1 MILGRRHRH
10 RRRDRIR
17 HLLWPRRGLKRG
29 LLYVWHR
36 LGRLQDSAHS
46 IALGV
51 ACGVMLSFTPLFG
64 LHILLAALLAWALG
78 GNPLAAFFG
87 TFAGNPGTYPLI
99 WLWSYR
105 LGAFLLGTRP
115 AEPVV
120 VAALH
125 HPLGALGD
133 AFLPL
138 LVGGTPLGLIAAAIS
153 YLIVRSAV
161 AGYQNR
167 RRQRRTSAV
176 RGRPIS
182 PANGGGG

>member
-1 MILGRRHRH
+1 MILGRRQRH

-17 HLLWPRRGLKRG
+17 HLLWPRGGLKRG

-51 ACGVMLSFTPLFG
+51 AFGVLFSFTPLFG
-64 LHILLAALLAWALG
+64 FHILLAGLLAWALG

-105 LGAFLLGTRP
+105 LGTFLLGAPP
-115 AEPVV
+115 AEPLGA
-120 VAALH
+120 AALH
-125 HPLGALGD
+125 HPFGALGH

-138 LVGGTPLGLIAAAIS
+138 LVGGLPLGLIAGLVS
-153 YLIVRSAV
+153 YVIVRSAV
-161 AGYQNR
+161 SGYQNR
-167 RRQRRTSAV
+167 RRQRRGPAA
-176 RGRPIS
+176 RRRPAS
-182 PANGGGG
+182 PMNGGGE